1 MSDRPSEDERNSAT
15 FAALTMVLLV
25 AGSLLALFALVIP
38 DVLWILAVIVGMG
51 LIAVLHYVIW
61 GRWLA
66 AALRDKEKVDAAFE
80 DRSPNIESDS
90 TPGTN

>member
-25 AGSLLALFALVIP
+25 AGSLLALIALVIP
-38 DVLWILAVIVGMG
+38 AVLWILAVMVGMG
-51 LIAVLHYVIW
+51 LIVVLHYVIW

-66 AALRDKEKVDAAFE
+66 AALRDKEQVDALLEA
-80 DRSPNIESDS
+80 RSANVEFDG
-90 TPGTN
+90 TPRTK